1 MDLGSRAL
9 IRLPLALGVA
19 LLGALLLTFSA
30 LVLARGGALR
40 GFAVVGGSLIGSA
53 VLAWVLVTLA
63 GLVRAGMFWRAH
75 PLWTHLATYAGIL
88 LVATALLATFGSL
101 AILCLYL
108 AEGAGTPARALV
120 RAIGLFPRFLL
131 AVIVT
136 GLPAAPV
143 ELMLVILVLP
153 CLYLLGRIALTAPV
167 IVAERPIGVFAAIGR
182 SVAMTRKR
190 GFSMMAFAAV
200 VMLTSMIAPMPFR
213 LLHDAMQADATA
225 NPVAIA
231 VVEGAGSLLAA
242 IISLA
247 TLLLEVALYRRL
259 AGSIS
264 GT

>member
-1 MDLGSRAL
+1 MTIDWRGVGSDAWARWRADH
-9 IRLPLALGVA
+9 A
-19 LLGALLLTFSA
+19 LL
-30 LVLARGGALR
+30 
-40 GFAVVGGSLIGSA
+40 
-53 VLAWVLVTLA
+53 WPLA
-63 GLVRAGMFWRAH
+63 GLFLFLPQYAFYLLASPAPALTAEQARDTAALFAPGSPLVAWMTYNAPGM
-75 PLWTHLATYAGIL
+75 L
-88 LVATALLATFGSL
+88 ATALLATFGSL

-225 NPVAIA
+225 NPVAVA